1 MASSEEENM
10 TQISAFILLG
20 FGNLHGVQYLLFGV
34 FLVIYVLTLMGNI
47 VILPV
52 VLADFSLHSPMYFF
66 LGHFSFLEIG
76 YTTTIEPMM
85 LGTLLSDHV
94 PISFP
99 DCACQFYLLMFF
111 FFPALVATECFLL
124 DVVFYDHFIAICN
137 PLHYSSL
144 MDHWSCLQLAAASW
158 VAAFLALILLMVL
171 IFWLT
176 FCAAEEIDHLF
187 CDLKP
192 IMKLACTD
200 TQIAEI
206 TSFICTSLF
215 ALGPFLLTLASYTH
229 IISTIMRIPSVTRK
243 QSLLYLFLPPDSS
256 QSVLW
261 VSGHCLWISIRAS
274 EWKPTEVAFPFVY
287 SAYTCPQPYYLLS
300 KEQGC
305 KSNSEKIGMI
315 CEKKGLFF

>member
-1 MASSEEENM
+1 M

-85 LGTLLSDHV
+85 LRTLLSDHV

-111 FFPALVATECFLL
+111 FPALVATECFLL
-124 DVVFYDHFIAICN
+124 AVVFYDHFIAICN

-158 VAAFLALILLMVL
+158 VAAFLAPILLMVL

-243 QSLLYLFLPPDSS
+243 QRAFSTCSSHLTVVSLYYGSLGIVYGFLSGLQNENLLKLLSLLYT
-256 QSVLW
+256 VLT
-261 VSGHCLWISIRAS
+261 LALNPII
-274 EWKPTEVAFPFVY
+274 Y
-287 SAYTCPQPYYLLS
+287 SLRNKDVKVTLRKLV
-300 KEQGC
+300 
-305 KSNSEKIGMI
+305 
-315 CEKKGLFF
+315 

>member
-243 QSLLYLFLPPDSS
+243 QRAFSTCSSHLTVVSLYYGSLGIVYGFLSGLQNENLLKLLSLLYT
-256 QSVLW
+256 VLT
-261 VSGHCLWISIRAS
+261 LALNPII
-274 EWKPTEVAFPFVY
+274 Y
-287 SAYTCPQPYYLLS
+287 SLRNKDVKVTLRKLV
-300 KEQGC
+300 
-305 KSNSEKIGMI
+305 
-315 CEKKGLFF
+315 

>member
-34 FLVIYVLTLMGNI
+34 FLVIYVLTLLGNI
-47 VILPV
+47 VILTV
-52 VLADFSLHSPMYFF
+52 VLADLSLHSPMYFF
-66 LGHFSFLEIG
+66 LGHFFFLEIG

-85 LGTLLSDHV
+85 LRTLLSDHV

-99 DCACQFYLLMFF
+99 DCACQFYFF
-111 FFPALVATECFLL
+111 AALVATECFLL
-124 DVVFYDHFIAICN
+124 AVMSYDHFIAICN

-144 MDHWSCLQLAAASW
+144 TDHWGCLQLAAASW
-158 VAAFLALILLMVL
+158 VAAFLAPILLMVL
-171 IFWLT
+171 TFQLT
-176 FCAAEEIDHLF
+176 FCAANEIDHFF

-215 ALGPFLLTLASYTH
+215 ALDPFLLTLASYTH
-229 IISTIMRIPSVTRK
+229 IISAIMRIPSVTRK
-243 QSLLYLFLPPDSS
+243 QRALSTCSSHLTVVSLYYGSLGIVYGFLSGPQNENLLKLLSLLYT
-256 QSVLW
+256 VLTLALNPIIYTLRNKD
-261 VSGHCLWISIRAS
+261 V
-274 EWKPTEVAFPFVY
+274 KVALRKLV
-287 SAYTCPQPYYLLS
+287 
-300 KEQGC
+300 
-305 KSNSEKIGMI
+305 
-315 CEKKGLFF
+315 

>member
-99 DCACQFYLLMFF
+99 DCACQFYLLI
-111 FFPALVATECFLL
+111 ALVATECFLL

-144 MDHWSCLQLAAASW
+144 MDHW

-243 QSLLYLFLPPDSS
+243 QRAFSTCSSHLTVVSLYYGSLGIVYGFLSGLQNENLLKLLSLLYT
-256 QSVLW
+256 VLT
-261 VSGHCLWISIRAS
+261 LALNPII
-274 EWKPTEVAFPFVY
+274 Y
-287 SAYTCPQPYYLLS
+287 SLRNKDVKVTLRKLV
-300 KEQGC
+300 
-305 KSNSEKIGMI
+305 
-315 CEKKGLFF
+315 